1 MIEVLEN
8 AVETYG
14 VEIQSTVCMEEC
26 AELIQAISKCKR
38 YGCTGKYRDNLIE
51 EIADVVICADLLQIM
66 YDVDLPEIAKMID
79 KKIERLK
86 ERLKQ
91 HEKSNVNH

>member
-38 YGCTGKYRDNLIE
+38 YGCAGKYRDNLIE
-51 EIADVVICADLLQIM
+51 EIADVMICADQLQIM
-66 YDVDLPEIAKMID
+66 YDVDISEIGEMID

-91 HEKSNVNH
+91 HEESNVNH